1 MDAQD
6 QDTALYMIGA
16 SINGRDP
23 LHMLSVVMIARS
35 PGWPFSTILSTNVI
49 SPPNTTAP
57 IDKNMHKLTN
67 LTMSDII
74 TIETKGSNHKPNE
87 WLDWLVFTA
96 QSRKLANCFICAA
109 AKPCLA
115 TAPLANHTLI
125 AFSPR
130 WIKPDLIC
138 PAMRCWKYTHG
149 LINQC
154 LRVLNCIPGTTR
166 ALKAVV
172 PSLWEGFHSAG
183 AMPWWWWTHRS
194 S

>member
-96 QSRKLANCFICAA
+96 QSRKLANCFICAL
-109 AKPCLA
+109 AKPSLA
-115 TAPLANHTLI
+115 TAPLANQSH
-125 AFSPR
+125 A
-130 WIKPDLIC
+130 D
-138 PAMRCWKYTHG
+138 
-149 LINQC
+149 
-154 LRVLNCIPGTTR
+154 CILSQMNKTKGVE
-166 ALKAVV
+166 A
-172 PSLWEGFHSAG
+172 
-183 AMPWWWWTHRS
+183 
-194 S
+194 